1 MQSKRSSFVEALL
14 NTAIGYVIS
23 LVVQLVA
30 YPAFGHSFTLSQN
43 LGLGA
48 VFAVVSIVRGYI
60 VRRWFNKYIHRL
72 AQKV

>member
-23 LVVQLVA
+23 LAVQLVA
-30 YPAFGHSFTLSQN
+30 YPAFGHSFTLAQN
-43 LGLGA
+43 LGLGV
-48 VFAVVSIVRGYI
+48 VFAAVSLIRGYVI
-60 VRRWFNKYIHRL
+60 RRWFNKYIHRL

>member
-23 LVVQLVA
+23 LAVQLVA
-30 YPAFGHSFTLSQN
+30 YPAFGHSFTISQN
-43 LGLGA
+43 LGLGV
-48 VFAVVSIVRGYI
+48 VFAVASLIRGYVI
-60 VRRWFNKYIHRL
+60 RRWFNKYIHRL